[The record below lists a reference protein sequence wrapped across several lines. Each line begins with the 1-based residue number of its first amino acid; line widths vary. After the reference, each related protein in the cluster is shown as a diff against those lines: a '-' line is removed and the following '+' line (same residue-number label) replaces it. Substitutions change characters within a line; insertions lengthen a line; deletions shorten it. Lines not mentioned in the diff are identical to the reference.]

1 MAKDITLMGATYPD
15 VPAVVLPKSPSGTA
29 TFVDPDEYGNAGR
42 IWIGTSDTAAAT
54 RDKAVTITGVTA
66 YETGDIF
73 IITFTNAQD
82 YNGGPRL
89 NVNGLGVKNIRRA
102 TGSNAA
108 RYQWV
113 AGETL
118 IMVYDGTYMLA
129 VNNGLATTT
138 YYGLTRLTSSC
149 TSTSSGLALTASA
162 LNAYS
167 ERIIAGAALYSAEA
181 TYAVGDRVRSGWYIY
196 ECSTAIET
204 PEAWDADHWTQLP
217 AIQTQIDN
225 LFTMTVNEIKNM

>member
-1 MAKDITLMGATYPD
+1 MAKDIELLGATYPD
-15 VPAVVLPKSPSGTA
+15 VPAVTLPKSPSGTA

-42 IWIGTSDTAAAT
+42 IWYGTCSTAAAT
-54 RDKAVTITGVTA
+54 RDKAVSITGVTA
-66 YETGDIF
+66 YESGDIY
-73 IITFTNAQD
+73 IITFENAQD

-118 IMVYDGTYMLA
+118 ALLYDGTYMLA
-129 VNNGLATTT
+129 LNNGLATTT
-138 YYGLTRLTSSC
+138 YYGLTKLVTNA
-149 TSTSSGLALTASA
+149 TSTSTGTALTPSS

-167 ERIIAGAALYSAEA
+167 ERMVAGAALYSAEA
-181 TYAVGDRVRSGWYIY
+181 TYAVGDRVRYGWYIY
-196 ECSTAIET
+196 ECNTAITEA
-204 PEAWDADHWTQLP
+204 EAWDADHWTQLP
-217 AIQTQIDN
+217 ALQTQIDN
-225 LFTMTVNEIKNM
+225 IFDMTVNEIKNK